1 MGDFVQTG
9 GLLGL
14 NDYAAQYGWRDRLPA
29 GLVGMHSFS
38 DDGTQFGGDQLYSM
52 AYSGQWVG
60 VYFNKSKLEALG
72 LDVPSTFDEFLAAVD
87 AAGAAGE
94 LPIQAGVLEQWPA
107 GHVWMTFQNAISDP
121 TSVRD
126 FIFGSGDSFVT
137 DSNLEAANTIA
148 ELGSTGAFGEN
159 FAGVSV
165 DDAVAQFAQGN
176 GVFFIQGTWFSKTLS
191 DAMGDN
197 VGVFPMPRLDE
208 GPAAATAS
216 PGYGYSITAQSGH
229 HDLAAEYLDFITGPR
244 SAEILLELGSLPVL
258 PADGI
263 EVDNPLLADI
273 LAGWTVLAENDTM
286 LPFLDWAAPPLLADL
301 GAASQELM
309 AGRTSPEDFLARV
322 DSDYQ
327 DFIAES

>member
-1 MGDFVQTG
+1 M
-9 GLLGL
+9 
-14 NDYAAQYGWRDRLPA
+14 
-29 GLVGMHSFS
+29 
-38 DDGTQFGGDQLYSM
+38 
-52 AYSGQWVG
+52 
-60 VYFNKSKLEALG
+60 
-72 LDVPSTFDEFLAAVD
+72 
-87 AAGAAGE
+87 
-94 LPIQAGVLEQWPA
+94 
-107 GHVWMTFQNAISDP
+107 
-121 TSVRD
+121 
-126 FIFGSGDSFVT
+126 
-137 DSNLEAANTIA
+137 
-148 ELGSTGAFGEN
+148 
-159 FAGVSV
+159 SV

-197 VGVFPMPRLDE
+197 VGVFPMPRLDG